1 MNSKV
6 NTQLLI
12 FMNEMKMKKCI
23 SAAHPQCL
31 KITEKVSYNNDN
43 ISKVD
48 KSSLKMP
55 KNRQV
60 LIIFESLKLAVKKC
74 YQTGNFSWTKIGG
87 KCQFKCDILSDFQTL

>member
-1 MNSKV
+1 MSDIYSPQMNSKV

-31 KITEKVSYNNDN
+31 KITKKVSYNNDY

-55 KNRQV
+55 KMVN
-60 LIIFESLKLAVKKC
+60 F
-74 YQTGNFSWTKIGG
+74 GNFLKT
-87 KCQFKCDILSDFQTL
+87 